1 MGSHRPRQ
9 GSLGWYHNSK
19 RGKSI
24 PSLASRNPVFFI
36 KQGMET
42 MFHDQE
48 YMGVTNLLLIPTS
61 RINQHQV
68 TLRIKGIGL
77 GQPRNDVIRNTR
89 GEVQDLKGA
98 HRLIITGFNKPRGTL
113 GPTARRGLKLQSR
126 KNLRTGTRRNPGP
139 MGCRHP
145 ATVSW
150 RKPFAGL
157 TGGNQRTVRGIKLIH
172 WDPEGSILK
181 IRGCV
186 PGKRGSV
193 LAVRVHD

>member
-1 MGSHRPRQ
+1 MKTHRPRQ
-9 GSLGWYHNSK
+9 GSLAWYHNST
-19 RGKSI
+19 RGKSV
-24 PSLASRNPVFFI
+24 PSLASKNPVFFI
-36 KQGMET
+36 KQGMENL
-42 MFHDQE
+42 FHQDQ
-48 YMGVTNLLLIPTS
+48 YTAVTNLLLIPSS
-61 RINQHQV
+61 RLNQDQV
-68 TLRIKGIGL
+68 VLKLKGLNI

-89 GEVQDLKGA
+89 GVLEQVVGSK
-98 HRLIITGFNKPRGTL
+98 RLIITGFNKPRGTL

-157 TGGNQRTVRGIKLIH
+157 TGGNQRTYRGMSLIS
-172 WDPEGSILK
+172 WDPVTAVLK
-181 IRGCV
+181 IKGCV

-193 LAVRVHD
+193 IAVRRHD